1 MGTFLMSQ
9 CSCLR
14 DGIALFPPGE
24 SSSCILMAL
33 CFGYYRVFGPNMVFS
48 SREILL
54 FEKLL
59 ELSPHRFWLN
69 PHLKPQQKSTKI
81 LEHPPTGAFHAGN
94 GWEFHASSPI
104 HSLRS
109 APVIPIFGPSLHS
122 EALLGS
128 RASGSWRGPGRPRG
142 FLESSGF

>member
-1 MGTFLMSQ
+1 MGIFLMSQ

-81 LEHPPTGAFHAGN
+81 LEHPPTGAFRAGN
-94 GWEFHASSPI
+94 EGIPCLQSHPFPTFSTSNPNFRPI
-104 HSLRS
+104 PPLWGSTGVQGIRKLAGTRQ
-109 APVIPIFGPSLHS
+109 AKGFFGV
-122 EALLGS
+122 
-128 RASGSWRGPGRPRG
+128 
-142 FLESSGF
+142 